1 MERDVTPSPSP
12 PSSLN
17 ANRGEIKK
25 ATGWPPAN
33 CPSQT
38 WHTLRECS
46 LREHNPRINPRKTSL
61 SGFYEG
67 REGGKKRRVYVCAPS
82 RRANRSIFV
91 FFRSS
96 PAPPPPPLSSF
107 LFLSLSS
114 SRESRLK
121 EFFLPLRVDAW
132 GLAWKKRKT
141 TTRLWNST
149 AVQLNPRWHA
159 VRDEKRQQT
168 FTPSPPPLFHEFY
181 NSAYPSSRAGFF
193 FFFLQIWLV
202 KILIQLTQ
210 KRVCGLIMR
219 DPRVRVCQDFTSGKI
234 FGKRKPDGSTNPA

>member
-1 MERDVTPSPSP
+1 MKGGRVEKSDACMCARHRDELIDRYP
-12 PSSLN
+12 
-17 ANRGEIKK
+17 
-25 ATGWPPAN
+25 
-33 CPSQT
+33 C
-38 WHTLRECS
+38 
-46 LREHNPRINPRKTSL
+46 
-61 SGFYEG
+61 F
-67 REGGKKRRVYVCAPS
+67 
-82 RRANRSIFV
+82 FV
-91 FFRSS
+91 LLLLLLF
-96 PAPPPPPLSSF
+96 L

-114 SRESRLK
+114 SREFQSRLK

-193 FFFLQIWLV
+193 FLFFTNMVGENFNSINPETRMWV
-202 KILIQLTQ
+202 NNAGSKGTCVPRFHFREDFREEKTRRIDKPCLT
-210 KRVCGLIMR
+210 V
-219 DPRVRVCQDFTSGKI
+219 
-234 FGKRKPDGSTNPA
+234 N